1 MAATITIGDK
11 EYDVETELTGQQQY
25 MVSQIEAANRTEAK
39 ARFELDQAMMLKMGF
54 SEALTASI
62 ASQEEQDG
70 ENGDRSTQ
78 AD

>member
-11 EYDVETELTGQQQY
+11 EYDVETDLTEQQRY
-25 MVSQIEAANRTEAK
+25 MVSQIEAANRKEAQ

-62 ASQEEQDG
+62 TSQEEQDG
-70 ENGDRSTQ
+70 QDSDRSTQ